1 MVEERESKEITRRQ
15 FLKGITALG
24 ASALLSS
31 CGVKEKPSGEEP
43 TKAPSPTEKVP
54 PTQTPVKTKEPTLI
68 LSPESSPTPEIISIA
83 GTTITADYLRN
94 AFAGIGGEEV
104 VTNGQEE
111 VSLVQFGQDYV
122 SSSWGEEVDFA
133 KLSEDPISSLKYL
146 ISLGTYQGKEGVFTP
161 GKQGEE
167 IIFPQLK
174 DLSLPRLTLEKIP
187 SEGEQKEQEYPERV
201 FPQGLLLR
209 PQTQMTVVGLLN
221 QPKSAEEITV
231 DKEVA
236 AGELNFALVS
246 FTDYLRSSE
255 EGVPRHYLAV
265 LPTHLPADSDNKNAL
280 TLKNLLEANGY
291 QYDPQANEITLVDPQ
306 TKEQTKVGLNRIEG
320 EDLIKD
326 LRKATGLAFIDRMN
340 DKLIKNPVVPYPEEM
355 PAVWEIRVQK
365 AEEDGSTFISL
376 WGASSPGE
384 ELTEVSQ
391 ARYVQEEEAWHWAK
405 EWRAIYPFSAEIDH
419 FAEVTLEEA
428 LAMEKASR
436 EAGELK
442 FFMPREFIASGGE
455 LWIDRTP
462 NGYVGLDGFLPDGK
476 EAIFPAML
484 SGRITQS
491 GKCNEYINCVTIE
504 TPEGIEFAMGIPLT
518 AQVLVENGDE
528 VVPGQSLFTIKS
540 DWADPLQEA
549 FLTGG
554 GVAWKF
560 PKGTIVLFSIRD
572 LNKKLFVSYSEDNFF
587 RNDKGEIV
595 LSPKHE

>member
-1 MVEERESKEITRRQ
+1 M
-15 FLKGITALG
+15 
-24 ASALLSS
+24 
-31 CGVKEKPSGEEP
+31 
-43 TKAPSPTEKVP
+43 
-54 PTQTPVKTKEPTLI
+54 
-68 LSPESSPTPEIISIA
+68 
-83 GTTITADYLRN
+83 
-94 AFAGIGGEEV
+94 
-104 VTNGQEE
+104 
-111 VSLVQFGQDYV
+111 SLVQFGQDYV

-201 FPQGLLLR
+201 SPQGLLLR

-326 LRKATGLAFIDRMN
+326 LRQATGLAFVDQIN
-340 DKLIKNPVVPYPEEM
+340 GKLIKNPVVPYPDQM
-355 PAVWEIRVQK
+355 PAIWNLVQ
-365 AEEDGSTFISL
+365 
-376 WGASSPGE
+376 
-384 ELTEVSQ
+384 
-391 ARYVQEEEAWHWAK
+391 QEEEGKISFLLQEQNDQGELVDFAQVSYDEEKGEWGWK
-405 EWRAIYPFSAEIDH
+405 EAEAEPTPTPELTSEEQQLYADIIKIYEPYGGENSEIAQDI
-419 FAEVTLEEA
+419 LKN
-428 LAMEKASR
+428 LEKAN
-436 EAGELK
+436 ELDPNK
-442 FFMPREFIASGGE
+442 FPENLDQYEHYRITVGWLVGVYYASGDSPENRNQKILEVLAQIRE
-455 LWIDRTP
+455 LARP
-462 NGYVGLDGFLPDGK
+462 NPFFDEKDW
-476 EAIFPAML
+476 E
-484 SGRITQS
+484 
-491 GKCNEYINCVTIE
+491 
-504 TPEGIEFAMGIPLT
+504 
-518 AQVLVENGDE
+518 VE
-528 VVPGQSLFTIKS
+528 K
-540 DWADPLQEA
+540 
-549 FLTGG
+549 
-554 GVAWKF
+554 
-560 PKGTIVLFSIRD
+560 
-572 LNKKLFVSYSEDNFF
+572 
-587 RNDKGEIV
+587 
-595 LSPKHE
+595 

>member
-1 MVEERESKEITRRQ
+1 MVEEKEPKGITRRQ

-31 CGVKEKPSGEEP
+31 CGVEEKPSGEEP

-68 LSPESSPTPEIISIA
+68 PSREPSPTPEIISIA
-83 GTTITADYLRN
+83 GTTITADYLSN
-94 AFAGIGGEEV
+94 AFAGIGGEEIV
-104 VTNGQEE
+104 ANGQEE
-111 VSLVQFGQDYV
+111 VSLVQFGQGYV

-146 ISLGTYQGKEGVFTP
+146 ISLGTYQGREGVFTP

-174 DLSLPRLTLEKIP
+174 DLSLPRLILEKIP
-187 SEGEQKEQEYPERV
+187 LEGEQKEQEYPERV
-201 FPQGLLLR
+201 SPQGLLLR

-280 TLKNLLEANGY
+280 ALKNLLETNGY
-291 QYDPQANEITLVDPQ
+291 QYDSEANELTLVDPQ
-306 TKEQTKVGLNRIEG
+306 TQEQTKVGLNRIEG

-326 LRKATGLAFIDRMN
+326 LRKASGLAFVDRMN

-355 PAVWEIRVQK
+355 PAVWEIRVQE

-405 EWRAIYPFSAEIDH
+405 EWRAIYPFSTEIDH

-462 NGYVGLDGFLPDGK
+462 NGYVGVDGFLPDGK

-484 SGRITQS
+484 SGRIIQA
-491 GKCNEYINCVTIE
+491 GKCNDNSNCVVIE
-504 TPEGIEFAMGIPLT
+504 TPEGIESTVGIPLT
-518 AQVLVENGDE
+518 AQILVKNGDE
-528 VVPGQSLFTIKS
+528 VVPGQPLFTIKS
-540 DWADPLQEA
+540 DWANPLQEA
-549 FLTGG
+549 FLDSSGG
-554 GVAWKF
+554 WEF
-560 PKGTIVLFSIRD
+560 PKGTVVLIDAWNLKDNLPVFFSKD
-572 LNKKLFVSYSEDNFF
+572 SFF

>member
-1 MVEERESKEITRRQ
+1 MVEEKEPKGITRRQ

-31 CGVKEKPSGEEP
+31 CGVEEKPSGEEP

-68 LSPESSPTPEIISIA
+68 PSREPSPTPEIISIA
-83 GTTITADYLRN
+83 GTTITADYLSN
-94 AFAGIGGEEV
+94 AFAGIGGEEIV
-104 VTNGQEE
+104 ANGQEE
-111 VSLVQFGQDYV
+111 VSLVQFGQGYV

-146 ISLGTYQGKEGVFTP
+146 ISLGTYQGREGVFTP

-174 DLSLPRLTLEKIP
+174 DLSLPRLILEKIP
-187 SEGEQKEQEYPERV
+187 LEGEQKEQEYPERV
-201 FPQGLLLR
+201 SPQGLLLR

-221 QPKSAEEITV
+221 QPKSEEEITV

-280 TLKNLLEANGY
+280 ALKNLLETNGY
-291 QYDPQANEITLVDPQ
+291 QYDSEANELTLVDPQ
-306 TKEQTKVGLNRIEG
+306 TQEQTKVGLNRIEG

-326 LRKATGLAFIDRMN
+326 LRKATGLAFVDRMN

-376 WGASSPGE
+376 WGASSLGE

-462 NGYVGLDGFLPDGK
+462 NGYVGVDGFLPDGK

-484 SGRITQS
+484 SGRIIQA
-491 GKCNEYINCVTIE
+491 GKCNDNSNCVVIE
-504 TPEGIEFAMGIPLT
+504 TPEGIESAVGIPLT
-518 AQVLVENGDE
+518 AQILVKNGDE
-528 VVPGQSLFTIKS
+528 VVPGQPLFTIKS
-540 DWADPLQEA
+540 DWANSLQEA
-549 FLTGG
+549 FLDSGG
-554 GVAWKF
+554 GWEF
-560 PKGTIVLFSIRD
+560 PKGTVVLIDAWNLKDNLPVFFSKD
-572 LNKKLFVSYSEDNFF
+572 SFF